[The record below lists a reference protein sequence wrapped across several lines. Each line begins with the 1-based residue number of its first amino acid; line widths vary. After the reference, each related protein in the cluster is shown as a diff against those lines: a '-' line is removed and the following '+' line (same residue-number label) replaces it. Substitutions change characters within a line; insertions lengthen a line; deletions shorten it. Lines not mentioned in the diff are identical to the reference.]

1 MAVERNG
8 NEIDKKNIAFIGLG
22 VMGYPMAGHLSR
34 SGFNVR
40 VYNRTEQRAKTWVTE
55 FGGDYAMTP
64 KEAASDCDI
73 VFVCVGNDD
82 DVRAVVLGDSGA
94 LAGMNKGGVLV
105 DHTTA
110 SAGLARELSKKSASL
125 TIGFLDAPVSGG
137 QAGAENGA
145 LTVMVGGEPA
155 VFKIVQPFM
164 ESYAS
169 YSNLLGQAGSG
180 QLAKMAN
187 QICIA
192 GVIEGLA
199 EALSFARRA
208 GLDGIELI
216 ETISKGAAGS
226 WQMLNRHETMLDG
239 KYDFGFAVDWMRK
252 DLNIALEEAA
262 LNGSQL
268 PLVEMVDRFY
278 SEIQEKGGGR
288 MDTSSLLTRYD

>member
-125 TIGFLDAPVSGG
+125 NIGFLDAPVSGG

-199 EALSFARRA
+199 EALSFARR
-208 GLDGIELI
+208 
-216 ETISKGAAGS
+216 
-226 WQMLNRHETMLDG
+226 
-239 KYDFGFAVDWMRK
+239 
-252 DLNIALEEAA
+252 
-262 LNGSQL
+262 
-268 PLVEMVDRFY
+268 
-278 SEIQEKGGGR
+278 
-288 MDTSSLLTRYD
+288 